1 MTPSHRARQQTR
13 SGKGTRSTIVLV
25 AGLAVVAA
33 VAIAVVHFRSVAPP
47 PVATPNTTGHAQPGG
62 KVWGRE
68 GAPVTIEVYSD
79 FL

>member
-1 MTPSHRARQQTR
+1 MRSNRRTR
-13 SGKGTRSTIVLV
+13 KGTQPRNAIILV
-25 AGLAVVAA
+25 AVIAVVAA

-47 PVATPNTTGHAQPGG
+47 PAATLAPAGQAAPGG

>member
-1 MTPSHRARQQTR
+1 MTSNRRARKGKQTR
-13 SGKGTRSTIVLV
+13 NALILV
-25 AGLAVVAA
+25 AVIAVVAA
-33 VAIAVVHFRSVAPP
+33 VAVAVVHFRSVTPP
-47 PVATPNTTGHAQPGG
+47 PAALPTPADQAAPGG

>member
-1 MTPSHRARQQTR
+1 MRSSRQTR
-13 SGKGTRSTIVLV
+13 KGKQPRNAIILV
-25 AGLAVVAA
+25 AVIAVVAA
-33 VAIAVVHFRSVAPP
+33 VAIAVIHFRSVAPP
-47 PVATPNTTGHAQPGG
+47 PAAMPTPADQAAPGG